1 MSLEIQVAGTM
12 KRDNLLLIGALA
24 QFSLFIPLTAWVL
37 RHKRPLAGI
46 AIIRLTQKKQ
56 PAIARRLAQ
65 LLDICGCSSFAVDV
79 LAPSV
84 AYMLWKKQQKLEAI
98 VIPITCWSNDV
109 VVKLIKKWVQRPRP
123 ASLLVRV
130 TKPRVGSSYPSGDV
144 ASAVNFWGWLLI
156 LGLLSKD
163 DHKIEKVMLLSIPAL
178 LVAITG
184 PLRVY
189 MGDHRAT
196 DVLGGYLFGGGW
208 LCLSLYGYRM
218 WQKQIDR
225 R

>member
-84 AYMLWKKQQKLEAI
+84 AYMLWK
-98 VIPITCWSNDV
+98 
-109 VVKLIKKWVQRPRP
+109 
-123 ASLLVRV
+123 
-130 TKPRVGSSYPSGDV
+130 
-144 ASAVNFWGWLLI
+144 
-156 LGLLSKD
+156 
-163 DHKIEKVMLLSIPAL
+163 
-178 LVAITG
+178 
-184 PLRVY
+184 
-189 MGDHRAT
+189 
-196 DVLGGYLFGGGW
+196 
-208 LCLSLYGYRM
+208 
-218 WQKQIDR
+218 
-225 R
+225 

>member
-1 MSLEIQVAGTM
+1 M
-12 KRDNLLLIGALA
+12 KRDNLLLIGAFT

-37 RHKRPLAGI
+37 KHKRPLAGI
-46 AIIRLTQKKQ
+46 FLIRLTQKKQ
-56 PAIARRLAQ
+56 PAIARRIAQ

-79 LAPSV
+79 LSPLL
-84 AYMLWKKQQKLEAI
+84 AYMLWKKQQKIEAI
-98 VIPITCWSNDV
+98 VILMTCWSSDA
-109 VVKLIKKWVQRPRP
+109 VVKLIKKQVQRPRP

-144 ASAVNFWGWLLI
+144 ASAVNFWGWLLA

-163 DHKIEKVMLLSIPAL
+163 ERRSTRVMLLSIPAL

-218 WQKQIDR
+218 WLKT
-225 R
+225 